1 MKKVFMRYILPILGV
16 VAVVLLDQ
24 WTKYLTVT
32 KIGDSRIVLWEN
44 VFELVY
50 VKNNGM
56 AWGMLQNQ
64 QWLFIVMTPIVLF
77 FMVWFYVKMPYEKK
91 FIPMRVLEVML
102 AGGAIG
108 NLLDRM
114 FRGEF
119 GKGHVVDMFYFKAI
133 NFPVFNVADSFICVS
148 FALLV
153 ILVMFKYSEEDF
165 DRMFRLK
172 KKVEPKDDEMVTEV
186 DGAETAEEKNTEII
200 EDVSN
205 DEESVVEDVTAE
217 E

>member
-1 MKKVFMRYILPILGV
+1 MKKVFMRYILPVLGV
-16 VAVVLLDQ
+16 IGVVLLDQ

-64 QWLFIVMTPIVLF
+64 QWLFIVMTPIVLI
-77 FMVWFYVKMPYEKK
+77 FMAWFYVKMPYEKK
-91 FIPMRVLEVML
+91 FLPMRILEVML

-119 GKGHVVDMFYFKAI
+119 CQGHVVDMFYFKAI
-133 NFPVFNVADSFICVS
+133 NFPVFNVADSFISVA
-148 FALLV
+148 FVLLV
-153 ILVMFKYSEEDF
+153 VLVMFKYSEEDF
-165 DRMFRLK
+165 DRMFHLK
-172 KKVEPKDDEMVTEV
+172 KKEKTTQEDSAEESENNAVEEIIKTEEVTEI
-186 DGAETAEEKNTEII
+186 AEEATAES
-200 EDVSN
+200 V
-205 DEESVVEDVTAE
+205 ESETP
-217 E
+217 

>member
-16 VAVVLLDQ
+16 IGVVLLDQ

-64 QWLFIVMTPIVLF
+64 QWLFIVMTPIVLI
-77 FMVWFYVKMPYEKK
+77 FMAWFYVKMPYEKK
-91 FIPMRVLEVML
+91 FLPMRILEVML

-119 GKGHVVDMFYFKAI
+119 CQGHVVDMFYFKAI
-133 NFPVFNVADSFICVS
+133 NFPVFNVADSFISVA
-148 FALLV
+148 FVLLV
-153 ILVMFKYSEEDF
+153 VLVMFKYSEEDF
-165 DRMFRLK
+165 DRMFHLK
-172 KKVEPKDDEMVTEV
+172 KKEKTTQEDSAEESESDACEETLKPEEATEV
-186 DGAETAEEKNTEII
+186 VEETTAES
-200 EDVSN
+200 V
-205 DEESVVEDVTAE
+205 ESETP
-217 E
+217 

>member
-16 VAVVLLDQ
+16 IGVVLLDQ

-64 QWLFIVMTPIVLF
+64 QWLFIVMTPIVLI
-77 FMVWFYVKMPYEKK
+77 FMAWFYVKMPYEKK
-91 FIPMRVLEVML
+91 FLPMRILEVML

-119 GKGHVVDMFYFKAI
+119 CQGHVVDMFYFKAI
-133 NFPVFNVADSFICVS
+133 NFPVFNVADSFISIAFV
-148 FALLV
+148 LLV
-153 ILVMFKYSEEDF
+153 VLVMFKYSEEDF
-165 DRMFRLK
+165 DRMFHLK
-172 KKVEPKDDEMVTEV
+172 KKEKTMQEDSAEESENDAVEEIIKTEEVTEV
-186 DGAETAEEKNTEII
+186 AEEATAES
-200 EDVSN
+200 V
-205 DEESVVEDVTAE
+205 ESETP
-217 E
+217 

>member
-16 VAVVLLDQ
+16 IGVVLLDQ

-64 QWLFIVMTPIVLF
+64 QWLFIVMTPIVLI

-91 FIPMRVLEVML
+91 FLPMRILEVML

-119 GKGHVVDMFYFKAI
+119 CQGHVVDMFYFKAI
-133 NFPVFNVADSFICVS
+133 NFPVFNVADIGVTCGAIVMC
-148 FALLV
+148 
-153 ILVMFKYSEEDF
+153 ILWIFYYKDEDF
-165 DRMFRLK
+165 NKWK
-172 KKVEPKDDEMVTEV
+172 K
-186 DGAETAEEKNTEII
+186 
-200 EDVSN
+200 SN
-205 DEESVVEDVTAE
+205 S
-217 E
+217 

>member
-16 VAVVLLDQ
+16 IGVVLLDQ

-64 QWLFIVMTPIVLF
+64 QWLFIVMTPIVLI
-77 FMVWFYVKMPYEKK
+77 FMAWFYVKMPYEKK
-91 FIPMRVLEVML
+91 FLPMRILEVML

-119 GKGHVVDMFYFKAI
+119 CQGHVVDMFYFKAI
-133 NFPVFNVADSFICVS
+133 NFPVFNVADSFISVA
-148 FALLV
+148 FVLLV
-153 ILVMFKYSEEDF
+153 VLVMFKYSEEDF
-165 DRMFRLK
+165 DRMFHLK
-172 KKVEPKDDEMVTEV
+172 KKEKTMQEDSAEESENDAVEEIIKKEEVTEV
-186 DGAETAEEKNTEII
+186 AEEATAES
-200 EDVSN
+200 V
-205 DEESVVEDVTAE
+205 ESETP
-217 E
+217 

>member
-16 VAVVLLDQ
+16 IGVVLLDQ

-64 QWLFIVMTPIVLF
+64 QWLFIVMTPIVLI
-77 FMVWFYVKMPYEKK
+77 FMAWFYVKMPYEKK
-91 FIPMRVLEVML
+91 FLPMRILEVML

-119 GKGHVVDMFYFKAI
+119 CQGHVVDMFYFKAI
-133 NFPVFNVADSFICVS
+133 NFPVFNVADSFISVA
-148 FALLV
+148 FVLLV
-153 ILVMFKYSEEDF
+153 VLVMFKYSEEDF

-172 KKVEPKDDEMVTEV
+172 KEKAAQEDSVEESENNAVEEIIKKEEVTEV
-186 DGAETAEEKNTEII
+186 AEETT
-200 EDVSN
+200 
-205 DEESVVEDVTAE
+205 EESVESETP
-217 E
+217 

>member
-16 VAVVLLDQ
+16 IGVVLLDQ

-64 QWLFIVMTPIVLF
+64 QWLFIVMTPIVLI
-77 FMVWFYVKMPYEKK
+77 FMAWFYVKMPYEKK
-91 FIPMRVLEVML
+91 FLPMRILEVML

-119 GKGHVVDMFYFKAI
+119 CQGHVVDMFYFKAI
-133 NFPVFNVADSFICVS
+133 NFPVFNVADSFISVA
-148 FALLV
+148 FVLLV
-153 ILVMFKYSEEDF
+153 VLVMFKYSEEDF
-165 DRMFRLK
+165 DRMFHLK
-172 KKVEPKDDEMVTEV
+172 KKEKTMQEDSAEESENDAVEEIIKTEEVTEV
-186 DGAETAEEKNTEII
+186 AEEATAES
-200 EDVSN
+200 V
-205 DEESVVEDVTAE
+205 ESETP
-217 E
+217 

>member
-16 VAVVLLDQ
+16 IGVVLLDQ

-64 QWLFIVMTPIVLF
+64 QWLFIVMTPIVLI
-77 FMVWFYVKMPYEKK
+77 FMAWFYVKMPYEKK
-91 FIPMRVLEVML
+91 FLPMRILEVML

-119 GKGHVVDMFYFKAI
+119 CQGHVVDMFYFKAI
-133 NFPVFNVADSFICVS
+133 NFPVFNVADSFISVA
-148 FALLV
+148 FVLLV
-153 ILVMFKYSEEDF
+153 VLVMFKYSEEDF
-165 DRMFRLK
+165 DRMFHLK
-172 KKVEPKDDEMVTEV
+172 KKEKTTQEDSAEESENNAVEEIIKTEEVTEV
-186 DGAETAEEKNTEII
+186 AEEATAES
-200 EDVSN
+200 V
-205 DEESVVEDVTAE
+205 ESETP
-217 E
+217 

>member
-16 VAVVLLDQ
+16 IGVVLLDQ

-64 QWLFIVMTPIVLF
+64 QWLFIVMTPIVLI
-77 FMVWFYVKMPYEKK
+77 FMAWFYVKMPYEKK
-91 FIPMRVLEVML
+91 FLPMRILEVML
-102 AGGAIG
+102 AGGAVG

-119 GKGHVVDMFYFKAI
+119 CQGHVVDMFYFKAI
-133 NFPVFNVADSFICVS
+133 NFPVFNVADSFISVA
-148 FALLV
+148 FVLLV
-153 ILVMFKYSEEDF
+153 VLVMFKYSEEDF
-165 DRMFRLK
+165 DRMFHLK
-172 KKVEPKDDEMVTEV
+172 KKEKTTQEDSAEESENNAVEEIIKTEEVTEV
-186 DGAETAEEKNTEII
+186 AEEATAES
-200 EDVSN
+200 V
-205 DEESVVEDVTAE
+205 ESETP
-217 E
+217 

>member
-16 VAVVLLDQ
+16 IGVVLLDQ

-64 QWLFIVMTPIVLF
+64 QWLFIVMTPIVLI
-77 FMVWFYVKMPYEKK
+77 FMAWFYVKMPYEKK
-91 FIPMRVLEVML
+91 FLPMRILEVML

-119 GKGHVVDMFYFKAI
+119 CQGHVVDMFYFKAI
-133 NFPVFNVADSFICVS
+133 NFPVFNVADSFISVA
-148 FALLV
+148 FVLLV
-153 ILVMFKYSEEDF
+153 VLVMFKYSEEDF

-172 KKVEPKDDEMVTEV
+172 KEKAVQEDSAEESENNAVEEIIKKEEVTEV
-186 DGAETAEEKNTEII
+186 AEEATAES
-200 EDVSN
+200 V
-205 DEESVVEDVTAE
+205 ESETP
-217 E
+217 

>member
-16 VAVVLLDQ
+16 IGVVLLDQ

-64 QWLFIVMTPIVLF
+64 QWLFIVMTPIVLI
-77 FMVWFYVKMPYEKK
+77 FMAWFYVKMPYEKK
-91 FIPMRVLEVML
+91 FLPMRILEVML

-119 GKGHVVDMFYFKAI
+119 CQGHVVDMFYFKAI
-133 NFPVFNVADSFICVS
+133 NFPVFNVADSFISVA
-148 FALLV
+148 FVLLV
-153 ILVMFKYSEEDF
+153 VLVMFKYSEEDF

-172 KKVEPKDDEMVTEV
+172 KEKAVQEDSAEESENDAVEEIIKKEEVTEV
-186 DGAETAEEKNTEII
+186 AEEATAES
-200 EDVSN
+200 V
-205 DEESVVEDVTAE
+205 ESETP
-217 E
+217 